1 MAKTPA
7 VNPEVNEP
15 VNNGLNLSGI
25 SLATYKFA
33 GGSSSQKG
41 LAVEIYGFVPN
52 WLEGNVDKTIM
63 AQVDRGLLL
72 RHKEN
77 TYAEYGYA
85 EINGSKHFVLVS
97 EVIDGSVTPTIDP
110 ELRKKCSN
118 VMRLDSDHA
127 LSYTGQEFGNIKKVD
142 GDIEKYDAIKLWR
155 TRGSKYMSNVKRE
168 ITSKIKS
175 IVSPEVKGRAV
186 IADFAD
192 HATEVFGDLKKRCK
206 TSLDARGD
214 TTANPDKFD
223 KGIKAFWAVY
233 K

>member
-7 VNPEVNEP
+7 VNPEVKEP
-15 VNNGLNLSGI
+15 VNNGLNLD
-25 SLATYKFA
+25 SLQTSVYKFA
-33 GGSSSQKG
+33 GTSGSQKI
-41 LAVEIYGFVPN
+41 LAKEIFAEVPN
-52 WLEGNVDKTIM
+52 WLDGKLDASVT
-63 AQVDRGLLL
+63 DRVNRALLL
-72 RHKEN
+72 RHKEIS
-77 TYAEYGYA
+77 YAEYGYA
-85 EINGSKHFVLVS
+85 EINGSKHFVKVS
-97 EVIDGSVTPTIDP
+97 ETIDGQVSLIDP
-110 ELRKKCSN
+110 ELRNKCSN

-175 IVSPEVKGRAV
+175 IVNPEVKGRAV

-214 TTANPDKFD
+214 TTANPDKFAQ
-223 KGIKAFWAVY
+223 GIKAFWAIY